1 MTKLEEKYSN
11 YGSKIVD
18 NSIQSI
24 GNTPLIDL
32 SNFVKK
38 SNVKIYG
45 KLESVNPTGSVKD
58 RAARSLIVDAE
69 EKGLL
74 KPGGTILEPTSGNT
88 GLGIAMIG
96 RQKGYQVKVV
106 MPESVPPER
115 VQLLEAFGAEVIFSA
130 HDKGTNESIALAK
143 EIAEDNP
150 NFYMPYQ
157 YGNEANPKAH
167 YLTTGPEIIRDLPNV
182 DIFVAGLGTGGTL
195 MGVGRC
201 LKEYNPE
208 IKIVATAPHPDDKI
222 QALRAIEDG
231 YIPPILDLDK
241 LDARILIEA
250 EEAFYWT
257 RKLLTDGG
265 VFVGVSSGA
274 TFATAIKL
282 QEKLKNSESQ
292 CNIVVMLADGGWKYL
307 STGIFSEN
315 YTFKQSEIEG
325 KTWW

>member
-32 SNFVKK
+32 SNFIKE

-143 EIAEDNP
+143 DISEDNP

-157 YGNEANPKAH
+157 YGNEANPLAH
-167 YLTTGPEIIRDLPNV
+167 YYGTGKEIIDQLPEI

-195 MGVGRC
+195 MGTGRR

-208 IKIVATAPHPDDKI
+208 IKVVAAAPQPGDAI
-222 QALRAIEDG
+222 QALRSIEDG
-231 YIPPILDLDK
+231 FVPPILDLDL
-241 LDARILIEA
+241 LDARIMVSS
-250 EEAFYWT
+250 EEAFKAT
-257 RKLLTDGG
+257 KMLLDKEGIFAG
-265 VFVGVSSGA
+265 ISCGA
-274 TFATAIKL
+274 VVASALKVARRL
-282 QEKLKNSESQ
+282 EKG
-292 CNIVVMLADGGWKYL
+292 NIVCLLADAGWKYL
-307 STGIFSEN
+307 STNLWTKEYSDLQEELES
-315 YTFKQSEIEG
+315 KL
-325 KTWW
+325 WW

>member
-11 YGSKIVD
+11 YASNIVD

-32 SNFVKK
+32 SNFIKE

-195 MGVGRC
+195 M
-201 LKEYNPE
+201 
-208 IKIVATAPHPDDKI
+208 
-222 QALRAIEDG
+222 
-231 YIPPILDLDK
+231 
-241 LDARILIEA
+241 
-250 EEAFYWT
+250 
-257 RKLLTDGG
+257 
-265 VFVGVSSGA
+265 
-274 TFATAIKL
+274 
-282 QEKLKNSESQ
+282 
-292 CNIVVMLADGGWKYL
+292 
-307 STGIFSEN
+307 
-315 YTFKQSEIEG
+315 
-325 KTWW
+325 